1 MTTAPAESQSPPPA
15 TPVPRQRLATLAL
28 SGLVLLAGLDFFGP
42 VYLRVFRPPAD
53 KTADFIQEWLSVRNY
68 YSGHPIYES
77 QSVSGPRHMP
87 TFPAPHLQYNAHP
100 PGSVLLALPFAGL
113 SYHDAHFAWN
123 LVTTPLL
130 LLAVALAMRELC
142 APFRVWH
149 LLPLAAV
156 LVWAEPIRSTI
167 AYGQLNFVLVFLL
180 TAGWVCDRRGH
191 PTAAGVFVGLAAG
204 VKLFPAFV
212 FAYFLFSGRWRGLI
226 AGMVTAVAV
235 NGVAAA
241 AFGVGEFGDYVRDV
255 LPSLEVW
262 GKSFPNVAPSGL
274 WGRLVNP
281 PPLQAGPEAFHSPT
295 LATAGGAVLALLV
308 TTGVVWAARRSRRA
322 GDPDLGWAAA
332 VAALPL
338 VCPIAWQHYY
348 VLHVIPLAILAARLS
363 GWRQYLGW
371 MATAGMLT
379 TEVVYFTLF
388 ISKAHRAARTL
399 QGPYFLPLTPAE
411 NLLGTGIV
419 TYCGVVLFLLALAL
433 PRRAPLTSRPSS
445 SPAGTPS

>member
-1 MTTAPAESQSPPPA
+1 MTPAPAIPPPPA
-15 TPVPRQRLATLAL
+15 APLPWQRLATLAL
-28 SGLVLLAGLDFFGP
+28 SGLVLLAGLDFFVP

-53 KTADFIQEWLSVRNY
+53 KTADFIQEWLSVRNHVT
-68 YSGHPIYES
+68 GHPIYES

-87 TFPAPHLQYNAHP
+87 TFPAPYLQYNAHP

-113 SYHDAHFAWN
+113 SYHDAHCAWN

-167 AYGQLNFVLVFLL
+167 AYGQLNFVLVLLL

-204 VKLFPAFV
+204 VKLFPAFL

-226 AGMVTAVAV
+226 AGTVTAVAV

-241 AFGVGEFGDYVRDV
+241 VFGVGAFEDYVRDV
-255 LPSLEVW
+255 LPSLQVW
-262 GKSFPNVAPSGL
+262 AYTFSNESLNGL
-274 WGRLVNP
+274 WLRALDP
-281 PPLQAGPEAFHSPT
+281 PPQQAGPEAFRSLR
-295 LATAGGAVLALLV
+295 LAQLGYGVCAVAIAV
-308 TTGVVWAARRSRRA
+308 GVVGAARRSRRL

-338 VCPIAWQHYY
+338 VSPIAWQHYY
-348 VLHVIPLAILAARLS
+348 VLHVVPLAILAARLT
-363 GWRQYLGW
+363 GWRRFLGW
-371 MATAGMLT
+371 AAAAGMLT
-379 TEVVYFTLF
+379 TEIVYLTLF
-388 ISKAHRAARTL
+388 VSKAHRAVMTAQHTYL
-399 QGPYFLPLTPAE
+399 IPLTPAE

-419 TYCGVVLFLLALAL
+419 TYCGIVLFLLALAL
-433 PRRAPLTSRPSS
+433 PRRDAVPTCPSS
-445 SPAGTPS
+445 SPAGTLS